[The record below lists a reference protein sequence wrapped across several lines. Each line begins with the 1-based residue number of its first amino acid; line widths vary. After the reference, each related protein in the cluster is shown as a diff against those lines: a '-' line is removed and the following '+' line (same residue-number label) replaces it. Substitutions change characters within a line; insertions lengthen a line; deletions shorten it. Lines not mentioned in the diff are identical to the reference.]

1 MYKRLPYLF
10 VACTNHIHK
19 PPSSSLLHQP
29 FVLPPPLRHI
39 SRSSL
44 NHPMSSSTANID
56 APAPY
61 TGTLRY
67 PLDALI
73 TLARSIVKAK
83 EDHHIALRDAANA
96 ANDEDEESEQSYDL
110 DDVDH
115 CIYAVDGQRWKAR
128 AISEGRVPGKGWDS
142 LALQHF
148 EDPRASEKGLF
159 RMYGKAARVNSLLL
173 SSYSTNSFIYPY
185 LRLLKKP
192 FNFARIRVEMHHLMI
207 SGGARKMRYSTY

>member
-1 MYKRLPYLF
+1 
-10 VACTNHIHK
+10 
-19 PPSSSLLHQP
+19 
-29 FVLPPPLRHI
+29 
-39 SRSSL
+39 
-44 NHPMSSSTANID
+44 MSSSAAKTD

-96 ANDEDEESEQSYDL
+96 ANDEDEVTEQSYEL
-110 DDVDH
+110 DDVGH
-115 CIYAVDGQRWKAR
+115 CIYAVDGQRWKAH

-159 RMYGKAARVNSLLL
+159 RMYGKAGQVNSLLL
-173 SSYSTNSFIYPY
+173 SPYSNSFIYPH

-207 SGGARKMRYSTY
+207 PGGARKMRYSTY